1 MQNCIGV
8 NWQITKILYNII
20 MSDHN
25 DFQNKY
31 VGYMILALVL
41 GVVGIGIIGLIYFS
55 VTGGY

>member
-1 MQNCIGV
+1 MERID
-8 NWQITKILYNII
+8 
-20 MSDHN
+20 MSDEKHD

-55 VTGGY
+55 TTGGY